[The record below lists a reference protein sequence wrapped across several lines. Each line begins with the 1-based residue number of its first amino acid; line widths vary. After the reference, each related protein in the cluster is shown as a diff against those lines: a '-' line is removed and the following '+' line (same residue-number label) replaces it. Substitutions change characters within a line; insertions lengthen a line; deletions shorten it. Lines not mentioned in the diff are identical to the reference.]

1 MAEITKTYPVTD
13 VEGLTTNVNNRFEVT
28 SSAPSLKLGASNFS
42 NPEHIFIG
50 DLEFEMQQDG
60 TYRVVRVGVMLTNTL
75 KIPSEYNGADVT
87 EIGQNAFMNNT
98 TLKSICI
105 PASVKRIGNTA
116 FYGCTALESVTIE
129 EGDHITV
136 FLQAP
141 LIWNNPYL
149 RYMLNSNGSG
159 STTVEMTLVN
169 ANQNLYSCEIPL
181 EAYSVSFYD
190 GVVTNIA
197 TNSYII
203 PTNSP
208 ATLVFET
215 FANDMGIVGPV
226 ATLDLRL
233 LYDYE
238 LPLSYGSPLIIATRA
253 FCGCTSLSNIVL
265 PSRTGYIG
273 VSAFEGCTSLVTFAI
288 QPYHITSRIGEG
300 AFRNCTHLKQVYLE
314 KGIKYIDKEAFN
326 GCENLEVFDF
336 PSTLTTIGESAFR
349 NCCSLEDFTIPASV
363 NTIGA
368 YAFVWDDH
376 TQPFR
381 YIAFEDPYTWFIS
394 KDATIVPRNL
404 ELMKPAEIYDG
415 KTGMESSVTHYNG
428 MRFSYTEADN
438 SPGNC
443 GEYYWHKLKKMP
455 APEISIS
462 NDGILSM
469 TDTLGL
475 AEYFYI
481 YVNGEE
487 KVRLK
492 V

>member
-28 SSAPSLKLGASNFS
+28 SSAPSLKLGVSNFS

-50 DLEFEMQQDG
+50 DLELEMKQDG
-60 TYRVVRVGVMLTNTL
+60 TYRVVRPGVMLTNTL

-87 EIGQNAFMNNT
+87 EIGQQAFENNT

-105 PASVKRIGNTA
+105 PASVKIIGGMA

-159 STTVEMTLVN
+159 STTVEMTLVD

-190 GVVTNIA
+190 GVVTNIL

-203 PTNSP
+203 PTNNP

-215 FANDMGIVGPV
+215 LANDTGIVGPV
-226 ATLDLRL
+226 ATLDLRI
-233 LYDYE
+233 LYDYK
-238 LPLSYGSPLIIATRA
+238 LPLSYGSPL
-253 FCGCTSLSNIVL
+253 S
-265 PSRTGYIG
+265 IG
-273 VSAFEGCTSLVTFAI
+273 TSAFEGCTALTSVVLPSRTAVIDNSVFSRCTSLLDFAI
-288 QPYHITSRIGEG
+288 QPYHITSTIGAG
-300 AFRNCTHLKQVYLE
+300 AFMNCTNLKQVSLE
-314 KGIKYIDKEAFN
+314 KGIKHIGQNAFN

-336 PSTLTTIGESAFR
+336 PSTLTTIGENAFR
-349 NCCSLEDFTIPASV
+349 NCISLEDFTIPASV

-368 YAFVWDDH
+368 YAFVWDDESAH
-376 TQPFR
+376 R
-381 YIAFEDPYTWFIS
+381 YIAFEDPYTWFTS
-394 KDATIVPRNL
+394 KEETVDPRNL
-404 ELMKPAEIYDG
+404 ELQHPTYINDG
-415 KTGMESSVTHYNG
+415 KTGIESSVTLYNG
-428 MRFSYTEADN
+428 QRLSYTEGYN
-438 SPGNC
+438 PGSR
-443 GEYYWHKLKKMP
+443 GDYYWHKLKKMP

-469 TDTLGL
+469 TDPLGY

-487 KVRLK
+487 KVRVK